1 MNHQRKEP
9 QAERRIH
16 SCCDYTGHVEDR
28 RSFTEQAGFLSG
40 ADLACSFIGHRA
52 DGAMRRMDP
61 PGRNRRHCYTD
72 HGVRTG
78 HSGLGPLFLLLFVN
92 QLLRLARSKSQFS
105 RVEMLTVYTFVAIAS
120 ALAGVGVTRFWIA
133 TITALWWYQPSSA
146 DFGYLQQYLPWW
158 VVPHNYDLVMG
169 IYMGGGAVPW
179 KVWLTPIFAW
189 TGFFVAAWC
198 AVLCLL
204 VMVRKRWTQ
213 EERLSFPVVELA
225 LEMTDT
231 SENRS
236 QRPFF
241 LNPVMWVGFGLTT
254 AFNLLNILHALR
266 PTVPGIALNT
276 PLGPT
281 NASLPWSMVFPI
293 NLFLQPLMIG
303 FGFLVSTEISFSI
316 WFFFLVFKL
325 EALLA
330 GSMGYTTTGM
340 PYAQEQGMG
349 AFIFL
354 GLGLLW
360 ASRVPSGRP
369 GGTGPGTGGPRETR
383 IPPSRCG
390 GPSWDW

>member
-1 MNHQRKEP
+1 MSKTEEVSPSRQVSYQGLTWRALLLAIGLTVLCGAWIR
-9 QAERRIH
+9 QAEIVVIA
-16 SCCDYTGHVEDR
+16 TQI
-28 RSFTEQAGFLSG
+28 TESVPAIP
-40 ADLACSFIGHRA
+40 ALAA
-52 DGAMRRMDP
+52 
-61 PGRNRRHCYTD
+61 
-72 HGVRTG
+72 
-78 HSGLGPLFLLLFVN
+78 LFLLLFVN

-276 PLGPT
+276 PSGPT
-281 NASLPWSMVFPI
+281 RTRACLGAWCFR
-293 NLFLQPLMIG
+293 
-303 FGFLVSTEISFSI
+303 STSF
-316 WFFFLVFKL
+316 F
-325 EALLA
+325 
-330 GSMGYTTTGM
+330 
-340 PYAQEQGMG
+340 
-349 AFIFL
+349 
-354 GLGLLW
+354 
-360 ASRVPSGRP
+360 SR
-369 GGTGPGTGGPRETR
+369 
-383 IPPSRCG
+383 
-390 GPSWDW
+390 